1 MCEPTTIALAT
12 MAVGTTQALMQHK
25 AQNDMAKQQT
35 AQNNINSQ
43 NAISSMNLQNA
54 GINMRLE
61 QEADRA
67 VDDRLENV
75 LEAARLRSKMVASAG
90 DGGVAGQSTDFAL
103 RDVGRTA
110 SRNKSSI
117 NRNLDAKFAQGF
129 HDKLGIKAQTES
141 RLSSMPIPQ
150 KASWMATGLQIAGAG
165 LQAGTNY
172 QAMTA
177 GAGGSTWQDL
187 GNVGKGGYA

>member
-43 NAISSMNLQNA
+43 NAIRSMDFQNA

-75 LEAARLRSKMVASAG
+75 LEAARMRSKMVASAG
-90 DGGVAGQSTDFAL
+90 DGGVSGQSTDFAL

-110 SRNKSSI
+110 SRNRSSI

-150 KASWMATGLQIAGAG
+150 KASWMATGLQIAGSA
-165 LQAGTNY
+165 LQAGSNY

-187 GNVGKGGYA
+187 GKVGQVS